1 MVAGKHKVKNLYIRK
16 RAAFGYAKPSPARFA
31 GFNVIPVFACYNAG
45 VAAHASILVKVKC
58 HLFSHGLI
66 LPTPSRF

>member
-1 MVAGKHKVKNLYIRK
+1 MVAGKNKVENLYIREGS
-16 RAAFGYAKPSPARFA
+16 AFSYTELSPACFA
-31 GFNVIPVFACYNAG
+31 GFNVIPVFACHNAG
-45 VAAHASILVKVKC
+45 VAAHASILVEVKC